1 MHTVAFCTARSA
13 RIVAMAGNFPD
24 GFEISNDTARIDRDQ
39 VHAWLSK
46 EAYWALGRSRETQ
59 DAAIDGS
66 RNYGV
71 YNDDG
76 VQVAYARV
84 VTDGVTFAWLCDVF
98 VDESVRGRGVG
109 LALVEALC
117 EDLVQHQLKRIM
129 LRTGDAHELYRK
141 FGFEEISDPERWMS
155 LELQTGDRGKQT

>member
-1 MHTVAFCTARSA
+1 MSIKLPAGFQISA
-13 RIVAMAGNFPD
+13 
-24 GFEISNDTARIDRDQ
+24 DTDRIDREQ
-39 VHAWLSK
+39 VHAWLSQ
-46 EAYWALGRSRETQ
+46 EAYWALGRPRETQ

-76 VQVAYARV
+76 AQVAYARV

-98 VDESVRGRGVG
+98 VDASARGQGVG
-109 LALVEALC
+109 VALVEAIC
-117 EDLVQHQLKRIM
+117 ADLTQPTMKRIM

-141 FGFEEISDPERWMS
+141 FGFEQITDPERWMS
-155 LELQTGDRGKQT
+155 LELQTGDRTEQT